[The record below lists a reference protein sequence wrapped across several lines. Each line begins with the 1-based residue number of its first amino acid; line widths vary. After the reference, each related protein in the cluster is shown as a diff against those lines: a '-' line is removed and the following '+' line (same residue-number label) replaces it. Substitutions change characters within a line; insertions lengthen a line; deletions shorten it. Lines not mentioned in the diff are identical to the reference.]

1 MPELQDIHRLQAFVT
16 AVEEGSFTAAV
27 KKLHITQ
34 PALSARLKLL
44 EEGLECQLLE
54 RTGRGVRPTPMG
66 LLVYKNATD
75 ILARMRHLGRVVKNH
90 LELRDG
96 WLHLGGGAT
105 AVMGVFPNA
114 IASFREQFPNIQ
126 FTLHEQDSKGVLDA
140 VRNELIDVGIVTREP
155 DASLDNPRQPYALL
169 NGVLPEKLDK
179 GTLTAKT
186 CYDKDFIEQ
195 SNKVGNYIQRTNNFR
210 HAAPDNCSAPLTEMV
225 NSFYLNP

>member
-1 MPELQDIHRLQAFVT
+1 MLLSNRMEKAIKYLGWLVLLSLSIAIARQLSEQRTIYLLPDSFGKLFSRHGWDRGILQFSS
-16 AVEEGSFTAAV
+16 EGFTNESSV
-27 KKLHITQ
+27 K
-34 PALSARLKLL
+34 
-44 EEGLECQLLE
+44 
-54 RTGRGVRPTPMG
+54 
-66 LLVYKNATD
+66 
-75 ILARMRHLGRVVKNH
+75 GRVDTSGYVVP
-90 LELRDG
+90 
-96 WLHLGGGAT
+96 A
-105 AVMGVFPNA
+105 
-114 IASFREQFPNIQ
+114 
-126 FTLHEQDSKGVLDA
+126 
-140 VRNELIDVGIVTREP
+140 